1 MGILVQKDDD
11 LNQELS
17 KRINA
22 DLLERARKTSQ
33 ISDPDFVED
42 SDYAEKFQKTSKH
55 AWVWIALVV
64 LALGLIVGLVMF

>member
-42 SDYAEKFQKTSKH
+42 SDYAEKFQKTGKH